1 MIEIGDVVKFTK
13 TIQKYEDQITNVNR
27 IGKYEY
33 IGQCGTVTSVVCVQ
47 DEPTS
52 ILIDVLFNDNQKWC
66 FEKEQLEV
74 VSPIKELRDKASRKV
89 VCVETGEVFES
100 ARKAGRSIGVTPQAI
115 RTCCRVGSKVKGKH
129 WRYTE

>member
-52 ILIDVLFNDNQKWC
+52 VLIDVLFNDSQKWC

-74 VSPIKELRDKASRKV
+74 VIPIKEIRDKLSRKI
-89 VCVETGEVFES
+89 VCVETGETFES
-100 ARKAGRSIGVTPQAI
+100 ARKAGRNIGVTPQAV
-115 RTCCRVGSKVKGKH
+115 RTSCRTGGRLKGKH
-129 WRYTE
+129 WRYAE

>member
-52 ILIDVLFNDNQKWC
+52 ILIDVLFGDNQKWC
-66 FEKEQLEV
+66 FEKEQLQV
-74 VSPIKELRDKASRKV
+74 VIPISDVRDKLSRQV
-89 VCVETGEVFES
+89 MCVETEEIFDS
-100 ARKAGRSIGVTPQAI
+100 ARKAGKNIGVTPQAV
-115 RTCCRVGSKVKGKH
+115 RTACRTGAKLKGKH